1 MLTIPYFRILILVS
15 IIFPTLIPV
24 SSVAQENIS
33 QEKNITV
40 LGKVLDSATLQ
51 PLTGAS
57 AFCTNTS
64 YGTITNAEGKFFL
77 RLPQGGYDLVISYT
91 GYDKVTYRIGNNIPL
106 PDTLEIFLKAT
117 DKSLEEVSFVASNE
131 VEDGWNKYGGF
142 FTKHFIGTTPNA
154 DSCRILNPEALRFFY
169 YKTKKRHRL
178 RVIAKEDLLIQNNNL
193 GFRIRYSLDS
203 FSYDYNNNISQYT
216 GDPFFQPIDSTDEQ
230 EEIWE
235 KNRAKT
241 YLGSRLHFMRSYY
254 DSVLS
259 EQGFI
264 VEKLEKGNKGTIIT
278 DLYDSTLYA
287 KDSSI
292 AQVYFDGKY
301 RVSYRLVY
309 PDQIF
314 LEEFK
319 LPRDT
324 KMQVTILDVNEGF
337 AIEENGYFYEQYD
350 VINSGYWA
358 WKKIAE
364 SLPYDYYE
372 N

>member
-1 MLTIPYFRILILVS
+1 MHNTIPCKKTILLFS
-15 IIFPTLIPV
+15 LFLLALLPLH
-24 SSVAQENIS
+24 SFA
-33 QEKNITV
+33 QEKNIIV
-40 LGKVLDSATLQ
+40 LGKVLDSATQQ
-51 PLTGAS
+51 PLAGAS

-106 PDTLEIFLKAT
+106 PDTLVIFLKAT

-131 VEDGWNKYGGF
+131 VEDGWNKYGDF

-154 DSCRILNPEALRFFY
+154 DSCRILNPQALRFFY

-178 RVIAKEDLLIQNNNL
+178 RVIASEDLQIQNNNL
-193 GFRIRYSLDS
+193 GYRIRYSLDS
-203 FSYDYNNNISQYT
+203 FSYDYNNNISQFT
-216 GDPFFQPIDSTDEQ
+216 GDPFFQSIDSTDEM
-230 EEIWE
+230 EATWN

-254 DSVLS
+254 DSVVA
-259 EQGFI
+259 EEGFI
-264 VEKLEKGNKGTIIT
+264 VEKLEKDSKGTIIT
-278 DLYDSTLYA
+278 NLYDSSLYN

-292 AQVYFDGKY
+292 AQVYFDGRY

-309 PDQIF
+309 PDKSF
-314 LEEFK
+314 LQEFK
-319 LPRDT
+319 LPKDT
-324 KMQVTILDVNEGF
+324 KMQVTLLDVNEGF

-358 WKKIAE
+358 WKKLAE
-364 SLPYDYYE
+364 LLPYDYYD
-372 N
+372 NY